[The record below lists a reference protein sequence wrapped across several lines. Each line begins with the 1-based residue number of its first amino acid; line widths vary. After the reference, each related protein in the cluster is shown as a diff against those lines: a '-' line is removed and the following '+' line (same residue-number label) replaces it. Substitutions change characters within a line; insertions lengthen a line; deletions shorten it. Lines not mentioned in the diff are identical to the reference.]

1 MFKSIFAGRNHCF
14 ALTGSN
20 ELWGWGSNRENQI
33 GYSDNYPIVMN
44 PRAIEYMPENIQI
57 YPSSYNTYI
66 VSGEKITFSQG
77 SE

>member
-1 MFKSIFAGRNHCF
+1 
-14 ALTGSN
+14 
-20 ELWGWGSNRENQI
+20 
-33 GYSDNYPIVMN
+33 MN